1 MKWSR
6 ALCHIKLNWVS
17 EHCDSM
23 DTACLCA
30 THTRVDSVAKIC
42 QSSCFWKD
50 PEVLLSF
57 SWGGQTVFI
66 LYLFWG
72 TKVWSVKAILAFSH
86 NWPEWT
92 ESCVCPLVKFDKCFL
107 FRLKLLK
114 YWDHLDRDWKKR
126 KLLRRTLNLLREAW
140 RTVPD
145 DYFKTL
151 HKSLPQRGQSVMKIK
166 MV

>member
-1 MKWSR
+1 MQYLRNNKRDKNISLTHHTHTCRPTCIYSDIKRVWTCIVKWSR

-30 THTRVDSVAKIC
+30 THTRVDSVAKIWK
-42 QSSCFWKD
+42 SSCFWKD

-66 LYLFWG
+66 LYFFWG
-72 TKVWSVKAILAFSH
+72 TKVWSVKAFLAFSH

-114 YWDHLDRDWKKR
+114 
-126 KLLRRTLNLLREAW
+126 
-140 RTVPD
+140 
-145 DYFKTL
+145 
-151 HKSLPQRGQSVMKIK
+151 
-166 MV
+166 